1 MTSDLHTRLEQL
13 LDERRAARHRAIA
26 YAVAIAPV
34 LVANLLG
41 LLGWKAAIVADA
53 AAIAAAAWWFGIERR
68 AAHRRRIMLDDLI
81 IHGWT
86 NVAPD
91 DVRERTSELLSPR
104 HRRILA
110 RGLENIVE
118 IRPGPGFIYQRLG
131 VMHELRRQS
140 PRFRGIAQRLR
151 SDEVDVRGVVLVEQL
166 LTDGGSP
173 LHAGPSSAI
182 APALERVERAL
193 DRAA

>member
-1 MTSDLHTRLEQL
+1 MASDLQTRIEQL
-13 LDERRAARHRAIA
+13 RAERRAARKRALA

-34 LVANLLG
+34 LAANLLG
-41 LLGWKAAIVADA
+41 LLMWQAAIVADA
-53 AAIAAAAWWFGIERR
+53 AAIAAAAWWYGIEQR
-68 AAHRRRIMLDDLI
+68 AAHRRRVMLDDLI
-81 IHGWT
+81 VHGWV

-91 DVRERTSELLSPR
+91 DVRERTSELLSQR

-110 RGLENIVE
+110 RSLENLVE
-118 IRPGPGFIYQRLG
+118 TNPAFVYQRLALLQ
-131 VMHELRRQS
+131 ELRRQS
-140 PRFRGIAQRLR
+140 DRFRGIAQRLR
-151 SDEVDVRGVVLVEQL
+151 TEQVDVRGVLMVERL

-182 APALERVERAL
+182 APTLERVERAL

>member
-1 MTSDLHTRLEQL
+1 MTSDLQTRLEQL
-13 LDERRAARHRAIA
+13 CAERRAARRRAVA
-26 YAVAIAPV
+26 YVVAIAPV
-34 LVANLLG
+34 LAANLLG

-53 AAIAAAAWWFGIERR
+53 AAIAAAAWWYGIEQR
-68 AAHRRRIMLDDLI
+68 AAHRRRVMLDDLI
-81 IHGWT
+81 IHGWV

-118 IRPGPGFIYQRLG
+118 VKPVFVYQRLG
-131 VMHELRRQS
+131 VVQELRRQRA
-140 PRFRGIAQRLR
+140 RFRGIAQRLR
-151 SDEVDVRGVVLVEQL
+151 TEPVDVRGVVLLEQL